1 MNKTI
6 LLLFLTTQVF
16 SQKVSL
22 FLKNDNFDIENRSF
36 YINEIR
42 DERKI
47 KELGVLT
54 INNLKVNAV
63 CIPDVRFEIRSYLKK
78 LLTKT
83 TTQVPVNLV
92 IREFSFREMSNSST
106 EVALVLDFFL
116 LDTSQNKEILAKSI
130 NQKKN
135 IEVVGKID
143 NIERIFKEII
153 QSAIAE
159 LQGVQWSFY
168 QKQTSPLSYKK
179 TDPYTDVP
187 LILFEMGSFNRG
199 LIAKVTHSRNLRIND
214 ESGIG
219 RSFTYGFQFPIE
231 FENKEDWTE
240 ISTLVG
246 GDFYKRVKNNWYGN
260 LALHM
265 PLGIVKTE
273 QKTSFFIGL
282 TSHQR
287 LMMIKHYGAKFS
299 LGLYQTLSTHPIYPF
314 GLGFTLGIGWAKSDN
329 DD

>member
-54 INNLKVNAV
+54 INNVKINAV
-63 CIPDVRFEIRSYLKK
+63 CIPDVRFEIRNYLKK
-78 LLTKT
+78 LLIKT
-83 TTQVPVNLV
+83 TTQVPVNLL
-92 IREFSFREMSNSST
+92 IREFSFKEMSNSST
-106 EVALVLDFFL
+106 EVSLILDFFL

-135 IEVVGKID
+135 IEVFGKIE
-143 NIERIFKEII
+143 NIERIFKETI
-153 QSAIAE
+153 QTAIAE

-168 QKQTSPLSYKK
+168 QKQTSPLGYKK
-179 TDPYTDVP
+179 TDPYTDIS
-187 LILFEMGSFNRG
+187 LILFEMGSFNNG
-199 LIAKVTHSRNLRIND
+199 LIAKVTHSHNLRIND

-219 RSFTYGFQFPIE
+219 RCFTYGFQFPIE
-231 FENKEDWTE
+231 FEPKEDWTE

-246 GDFYKRVKNNWYGN
+246 GDFYKRIKNNWYGN
-260 LALHM
+260 LALHV

-273 QKTSFFIGL
+273 QKTSFVIGL

-287 LMMIKHYGAKFS
+287 LMMIRHYGAKFS
-299 LGLYQTLSTHPIYPF
+299 LGTYQTLSTHPFYPF
-314 GLGFTLGIGWAKSDN
+314 GLGFTFGIGWAKPNN